1 MAPRLIVSDI
11 DGTLLD
17 SNGRVSPRL
26 RDTVARAVRGGTHV
40 ALATGRPHRWLTPVL
55 DQLPFTPLCVCAN
68 GAVLY
73 DPARDEVL
81 ARHELDPDTL
91 AGIAANVHEAMD
103 AAGLS
108 GQYGFGVERV
118 GTSAFDPEDE
128 CFLITPEYSPEYST
142 DLWDAGYGVVDVAE
156 LVSVPAAKILVRH
169 DGMHS
174 AELFDIIAPLIDP
187 SDAHVT
193 YSMDDGLIEMS
204 APGVNKATG
213 VSALAA
219 HYGIDQS
226 RVLAFGDMPNDI
238 EMLSWAGM
246 GVAMAEAAP
255 IVHDAADFVTT
266 SNDDFGVA
274 RVIERWF

>member
-26 RDTVARAVRGGTHV
+26 RDSLARAVRVGTRV
-40 ALATGRPHRWLTPVL
+40 ALATGRPHRWLAPVL

-73 DPARDEVL
+73 DPSRDEVL
-81 ARHELDPDTL
+81 SKHELAPETL
-91 AGIAANVHEAMD
+91 AGIAEA
-103 AAGLS
+103 AADVLDGT
-108 GQYGFGVERV
+108 GAYGFGVERI
-118 GTSAFDPEDE
+118 GDSAFDPEEE
-128 CFLITPEYSPEYST
+128 CFLITAAYSP
-142 DLWDAGYGVVDVAE
+142 DLWDIGYGVVDVDE
-156 LVSVPAAKILVRH
+156 LTSVPAAKILVRH
-169 DGMHS
+169 PEMS
-174 AELFDIIAPLIDP
+174 SKELFDVIAPHIDP
-187 SDAHVT
+187 TDAHVT
-193 YSMDDGLIEMS
+193 YSMDDGLLEFS
-204 APGVNKATG
+204 APGVNKAAG

-219 HYGIDQS
+219 HYGVEQQN
-226 RVLAFGDMPNDI
+226 VLAFGDMPNDI
-238 EMLSWAGM
+238 EMLSWAGV

-274 RVIERWF
+274 RVLEQWF